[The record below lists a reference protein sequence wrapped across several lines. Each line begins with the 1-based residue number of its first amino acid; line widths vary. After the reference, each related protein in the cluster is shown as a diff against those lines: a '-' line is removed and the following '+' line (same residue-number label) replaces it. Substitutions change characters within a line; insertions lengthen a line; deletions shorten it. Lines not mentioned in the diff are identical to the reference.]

1 MGDVQVLLK
10 TLADQKQVLMDKLGL
25 GGGSE
30 VTYFPC
36 SFDDPRVQETMRKLK
51 EKSDWM
57 VRMGVP
63 RLMDLDRHLFT
74 TAAQTD
80 VRITFDRIRR
90 LQTGVARRVK

>member
-1 MGDVQVLLK
+1 MLLK
-10 TLADQKQVLMDKLGL
+10 TLADQKQILMDKLGL

-36 SFDDPRVQETMRKLK
+36 SFEDPRVQETMRRLK
-51 EKSDWM
+51 EQSDWM
-57 VRMGVP
+57 KRMGVP
-63 RLMDLDRHLFT
+63 RLVDAERHNFT

-80 VRITFDRIRR
+80 VGRTFDRIRR